1 MKKIIIISTVP
12 ISLAFLIKGLPKYL
26 SRFYDV
32 KLVSSSSPLNH
43 EISEY
48 EGIKIKAIEM
58 TRQITPIQ
66 DLKALYKLYKY
77 ISYENPNIV
86 YTFTPKAGLLG
97 MAASFLTRVPVRIH
111 NVVGLPMM
119 EANGVKLIVLKFIE
133 KLTYFL
139 STKVFCNS
147 FGLQKYIN
155 NNLTS
160 LPITVV
166 GQGSINGVDTEY
178 FKNKHNKEEEL
189 EVKNTY
195 NISKDDFVITFIGRL
210 VKDKGINELVESFII
225 LLKKYPNLK
234 LLLVGVYEDN
244 LYKID
249 KETEQLINESNA
261 IITAGFQQDTRKF
274 LSITDLFTLPSYRE
288 GLSNSLIE
296 AGSFGVPLLAT
307 DIIGNNEVIQN
318 NVTGVLVKMKDVS
331 SLTNGIEKFITDKKF
346 YSYIKNNVRGEIIKK
361 YNQNYFW
368 KELECELRKTI

>member
-307 DIIGNNEVIQN
+307 DIIGNNEVIEN
-318 NVTGVLVKMKDVS
+318 NVTGLLVKMKDVS
-331 SLTNGIEKFITDKKF
+331 SLTNGIEKFISDKKF

>member
-12 ISLAFLIKGLPKYL
+12 ISLAFLIKGLPKHL
-26 SRFYDV
+26 SKFYDV
-32 KLVSSSSPLNH
+32 KLVSSSSPLNS
-43 EISEY
+43 EISRY

-119 EANGVKLIVLKFIE
+119 EANGVKLILLKFIE
-133 KLTYFL
+133 RLTYFL

-249 KETEQLINESNA
+249 KETKQLINESNA

-288 GLSNSLIE
+288 GLSNALIE

>member
-58 TRQITPIQ
+58 TRRITPIQ

-133 KLTYFL
+133 RLTYFL

-249 KETEQLINESNA
+249 KETVQLINESNA
-261 IITAGFQQDTRKF
+261 IITTGFQKDTRKF

-288 GLSNSLIE
+288 GLSNALIE

-307 DIIGNNEVIQN
+307 DIIGNNEVIEN
-318 NVTGVLVKMKDVS
+318 NVTGLLVKMKDVS

>member
-32 KLVSSSSPLNH
+32 KLVSSSSPLNP
-43 EISEY
+43 EISKY

-58 TRQITPIQ
+58 TRRITPIQ

-261 IITAGFQQDTRKF
+261 IITAGFQKDTRKF

-288 GLSNSLIE
+288 GLSNALIE

-307 DIIGNNEVIQN
+307 DIIGNNEVIEN
-318 NVTGVLVKMKDVS
+318 NVTGLLVKMKDVS

>member
-288 GLSNSLIE
+288 GLSNALIE

-307 DIIGNNEVIQN
+307 DIIGNNEVIEN
-318 NVTGVLVKMKDVS
+318 NVTGLLVKMKDVS

-346 YSYIKNNVRGEIIKK
+346 YSYIKNNVRDEIIKK

>member
-26 SRFYDV
+26 SKFYDV
-32 KLVSSSSPLNH
+32 KLVTSSSTLNST
-43 EISEY
+43 ISEF
-48 EGIKIKAIEM
+48 EGVKIKDIEM
-58 TRQITPIQ
+58 TRRITPIQ

-77 ISYENPNIV
+77 ISYEKPNIV

-97 MAASFLTRVPVRIH
+97 MAASFLARVPVRIH
-111 NVVGLPMM
+111 NIVGLPMM
-119 EANGVKLIVLKFIE
+119 EASGVKLILLKFIE
-133 KLTYFL
+133 RLTYFL

-166 GQGSINGVDTEY
+166 GQGSINGVDIEY

-234 LLLVGVYEDN
+234 LLLVGDYEDN

-249 KETEQLINESNA
+249 KETKQLINESNA
-261 IITAGFQQDTRKF
+261 IITAGFQKDTRKF

-288 GLSNSLIE
+288 GLSNALIE

-307 DIIGNNEVIQN
+307 DIIGNNEVIEN
-318 NVTGVLVKMKDVS
+318 NVSGLLVKMKDVS
-331 SLTNGIEKFITDKKF
+331 SLKNGIEKFITDKKF

>member
-133 KLTYFL
+133 RLTYFL

-178 FKNKHNKEEEL
+178 FKNKKNKEEEL

-249 KETEQLINESNA
+249 KETERLINESNA
-261 IITAGFQQDTRKF
+261 IITAGFQKDTRKF

-288 GLSNSLIE
+288 GLSNALIE

-307 DIIGNNEVIQN
+307 DIIGNNEVIEN
-318 NVTGVLVKMKDVS
+318 NVTGLLVKMKDVS